1 MPMFKMYLL
10 QLLNASNTR
19 DGIRLQNLGEAEI
32 IDSYKA
38 GQLTLHEY
46 TALEKVYNIFI
57 QEWRENYK

>member
-10 QLLNASNTR
+10 QLLNASNTHN
-19 DGIRLQNLGEAEI
+19 GIRLQNLGEAEI

-46 TALEKVYNIFI
+46 TALEKVYNIFLT
-57 QEWRENYK
+57 EWRENHK

>member
-1 MPMFKMYLL
+1 MFKMYLL
-10 QLLNASNTR
+10 QLLNASNLH

-32 IDSYKA
+32 IDSYKS

-57 QEWRENYK
+57 TEWRENCK

>member
-10 QLLNASNTR
+10 QLLNASNTH

-38 GQLTLHEY
+38 GQLTRHEY
-46 TALEKVYNIFI
+46 ETLEKVYNIFI
-57 QEWRENYK
+57 TEWRENYK